1 MKRILA
7 IVAALAFLAGP
18 SYASVRNI
26 GENYQLVYHV
36 LDVSG
41 NHVTG
46 ETVTLA
52 IKKISN
58 GYWFDFD
65 DSTFKNTGWTSKTT
79 NLTEDSTDG
88 FYYYTFTPPGSE
100 TAVDE
105 YQFLVDNA
113 SATYGDHQSETVQYL
128 NIGTSDFVSASDQV
142 TVATNNDKT
151 GYTVS
156 TVQDKT
162 GYALTQA
169 FPTNFSSLA
178 ITAGGAVT
186 VGTNSDKT
194 GYALTQTFPSN
205 FSSLAI
211 TGAGA
216 VTVGTNSDKTG
227 YTVSTVQDKTGYS
240 LSQTF
245 PTNFADLAITASTGR
260 VTIGTNADKS
270 GYSISGVKT
279 TLDAL
284 NDIAATDVWSSVTR
298 TLTSGAYAGLTSS
311 DVDAIWDEAQSG
323 HTTAGTFGKYLD
335 AQVSAAGSSLT
346 AADVW
351 AYATRTLTAGA
362 YSGLTAADVDLV
374 WDEAMTAH
382 ATASTA
388 GKYLTDINSATN
400 GSKEGADYTGI
411 ENMIRQ
417 HGR

>member
-1 MKRILA
+1 MRKKGLLLVLLGLILNA
-7 IVAALAFLAGP
+7 SVA
-18 SYASVRNI
+18 SASVRNI

-52 IKKISN
+52 VKKISN
-58 GYWFDFD
+58 GYWLDFSD
-65 DSTFKNTGWTSKTT
+65 ATFKNAGWTSKTV
-79 NLTEDSTDG
+79 NLTEDSTNG
-88 FYYYTFTPPGSE
+88 FYFYTFTPPGSE
-100 TAVDE
+100 TAIEE

-151 GYTVS
+151 GY
-156 TVQDKT
+156 
-162 GYALTQA
+162 ALTQA
-169 FPTNFSSLA
+169 FPSNFASLA
-178 ITAGGAVT
+178 ITAG
-186 VGTNSDKT
+186 
-194 GYALTQTFPSN
+194 
-205 FSSLAI
+205 
-211 TGAGA
+211 GA

-240 LSQTF
+240 LTQTF

-260 VTIGTNADKS
+260 VTVGTNADKA
-270 GYSISGVKT
+270 GYSISGTKT

-284 NDIAATDVWSSVTR
+284 NDITAASVWASGTR
-298 TLTSGAYAGLTSS
+298 TLTSGAYAGLTAS

-323 HTTAGTFGKYLD
+323 HATAGTFGKYLD
-335 AQVSAAGSSLT
+335 AQVSSVGGSTLT

-351 AYATRTLTAGA
+351 AYAARTLTAGA
-362 YSGLTAADVDLV
+362 YSGLTAADIDLV
-374 WDEAMTAH
+374 WDEVLTAH
-382 ATASTA
+382 TTASSA
-388 GKYLTDINSATN
+388 GKLLSAINSATN
-400 GSKEGADYTGI
+400 GAKEGSDYTGI